1 MLSLSRHGS
10 KDALG
15 GMTRATGGGTSGK
28 TLTGDTL
35 GSSRHGGVDRD
46 PLTSSRHGGGKG
58 GGDQLNASRH
68 GGGGGAIKN
77 WGLLRNTVRAISG
90 STAQKEHG
98 WGDTLGSS
106 RHGGDKDTLSSSRH
120 GLSSSRHGANEE
132 NEATVAMAGGGAVK
146 NWGLVRNTV
155 RAISGS
161 TAQKEHGGGDTLGS
175 SRHGGDKDAL
185 SSSRHGLS
193 SSRHGANKT
202 DEENEATVA
211 MAALFPVKSVGGK
224 DVSTASPMPSA
235 FTKTASKKSLLVGS
249 GFLPAEADE
258 ATVALTHQSSS
269 TLLGRK
275 SSFIA
280 QPDFAEGDERAYS
293 PAGKHH
299 KRIGEDV
306 NSTTIASADG
316 IVLGEQPVE
325 IEESEQMKQE
335 RLTKR
340 INDLLRKK

>member
-1 MLSLSRHGS
+1 
-10 KDALG
+10 
-15 GMTRATGGGTSGK
+15 
-28 TLTGDTL
+28 
-35 GSSRHGGVDRD
+35 
-46 PLTSSRHGGGKG
+46 
-58 GGDQLNASRH
+58 
-68 GGGGGAIKN
+68 
-77 WGLLRNTVRAISG
+77 
-90 STAQKEHG
+90 
-98 WGDTLGSS
+98 
-106 RHGGDKDTLSSSRH
+106 
-120 GLSSSRHGANEE
+120 
-132 NEATVAMAGGGAVK
+132 
-146 NWGLVRNTV
+146 
-155 RAISGS
+155 
-161 TAQKEHGGGDTLGS
+161 
-175 SRHGGDKDAL
+175 
-185 SSSRHGLS
+185 
-193 SSRHGANKT
+193 
-202 DEENEATVA
+202 

>member
-15 GMTRATGGGTSGK
+15 GMTRATGGGNSGK

-35 GSSRHGGVDRD
+35 GSSRHGGDRDPLASSRHGGGMGGGKGVDRD
-46 PLTSSRHGGGKG
+46 PLASSRHGGKG

-68 GGGGGAIKN
+68 GGGGGAVKN
-77 WGLLRNTVRAISG
+77 WGLL
-90 STAQKEHG
+90 
-98 WGDTLGSS
+98 
-106 RHGGDKDTLSSSRH
+106 
-120 GLSSSRHGANEE
+120 
-132 NEATVAMAGGGAVK
+132 
-146 NWGLVRNTV
+146 RNTV

-175 SRHGGDKDAL
+175 SRHGGDKDDL
-185 SSSRHGLS
+185 SYSRHGLS
-193 SSRHGANKT
+193 SSRHGAN
-202 DEENEATVA
+202 EENEATVA
-211 MAALFPVKSVGGK
+211 MAALFPVKSSGGK
-224 DVSTASPMPSA
+224 DISTTSPISIA
-235 FTKTASKKSLLVGS
+235 VTKTGSKKSLLVGS

-258 ATVALTHQSSS
+258 ATVALSHQSSS

-293 PAGKHH
+293 PAGKNH

-306 NSTTIASADG
+306 NSTTIITSADG
-316 IVLGEQPVE
+316 NMLGEKPVE
-325 IEESEQMKQE
+325 GEESEQMKQE